1 MKAFG
6 LVRAPAGL
14 ARIARLEAD
23 TSRAMIFPPGS
34 RWRAAECSR
43 AETSS
48 LALPLKLAAAGS
60 KPGRCHETPLRRLAN
75 FESMARTAPI
85 RGSCSHRY
93 FAIFF
98 FFFFCVAMA
107 ISFSSGSYGRVEF
120 KLC

>member
-1 MKAFG
+1 
-6 LVRAPAGL
+6 
-14 ARIARLEAD
+14 
-23 TSRAMIFPPGS
+23 MIFPPGS
-34 RWRAAECSR
+34 RWRAGACSR

-75 FESMARTAPI
+75 F
-85 RGSCSHRY
+85 
-93 FAIFF
+93 AIFF

-120 KLC
+120 KLCGRCLGYPGPSPP